1 MDRTMKAGGGR
12 QPDRGVQ
19 HLMRQLLE
27 AALRED
33 LGFGDLSGSL
43 LSGEAT
49 GDFLA
54 KEDGVLAGTQA
65 IPLVYELLG
74 GGVEVSLSRMD
85 GQPVRRGNSI
95 ATVEGPVET
104 LLAGERVILNLL
116 QHLSGIAT
124 ATSRAAQALQGSTTR
139 ICDTRKTIPG
149 LRALQKYAV
158 RCGGGFNHRYRLDD
172 GVMIKDNHIV
182 AAGGI
187 ANAVRKARER
197 TGPMIRIEVECE
209 TAVQVEEAIAAGAD
223 VIMLDNK
230 TPDEVINLRKLIPD
244 EILVE
249 LSGGITPAI
258 VGDYRDCG
266 ADYISIGSLT
276 HSVQALDISF
286 NLSGGWKQEKQLLAK
301 EHSER

>member
-1 MDRTMKAGGGR
+1 MNRTSKAGGGR
-12 QPDRGVQ
+12 EPDRGVQ
-19 HLMRQLLE
+19 LRMREVIE
-27 AALRED
+27 AALQED
-33 LGFGDLSGSL
+33 LGFGDLSSSL
-43 LSGEAT
+43 LSGEVT

-54 KEDGVLAGTQA
+54 KEEGVLAGIQA

-74 GGVEVSLSRMD
+74 GSVEVSLARMD
-85 GQPVRRGNSI
+85 GQPVRRGETI

-124 ATSRAAQALQGSTTR
+124 ATSRAVKALEGSSTR

-197 TGPMIRIEVECE
+197 TGPMVRIEVECE
-209 TAVQVEEAIAAGAD
+209 SAAEVEQAITAGAD

-230 TPDEVINLRKLIPD
+230 SPDEVKAMRKQIPD
-244 EILVE
+244 GILVE
-249 LSGGITPAI
+249 LSGGITPAKA
-258 VGDYRDCG
+258 GEYRDCG
-266 ADYISIGSLT
+266 ADYISMGSLT

-286 NLSGGWKQEKQLLAK
+286 NLSGGWKQEMKLQSE